1 MSVFLRFTDSDS
13 ASIESLW
20 LVVQNWKNS
29 NTYLL
34 SEISNGWVGVCVC
47 VCVCHITPTR
57 LVFPQDRYLVIQ
69 LFFLFVLSMKSL
81 F

>member
-20 LVVQNWKNS
+20 LVVQTWKNS

-34 SEISNGWVGVCVC
+34 SEISNVCVCVC
-47 VCVCHITPTR
+47 VCVCHITPTSS
-57 LVFPQDRYLVIQ
+57 LFPQDRYLVIQ